1 MLQRL
6 ISFAALAALIC
17 PASAAEWLTDWDE
30 ASRLAAEQGK
40 AVLADFTG
48 SDWCGGCI
56 VLRRDVLDKPEFDA
70 YAADKFVLLEVDL
83 PHLPKI
89 TPEQKK
95 RNEALCAKYKVQ
107 AFPTLLVLEPDGR
120 VLGGSVGGTSN
131 VKKVTNELD
140 GALANRERL
149 AAAEALDGMAR
160 IRALYAIYN
169 SLPKEVRAGSGLVER
184 IVELDTQGVTPLP
197 AKVRAKRQMDEY
209 HKRMKEVKTDL
220 AAQLKLVD
228 ETLAVAMPANRRQLL
243 ESRYQLLM
251 WTADSEEDIVAAKE
265 TMLELIGTEGADTA
279 RRRAEL
285 EKHFA
290 DPADVLRQLKEASY
304 KKTQQQPKGK

>member
-1 MLQRL
+1 MFQRFIPL
-6 ISFAALAALIC
+6 AALAALIC
-17 PASAAEWLTDWDE
+17 PAHAAEWLTDWDE
-30 ASRLAAEQGK
+30 AGRLAAEQGK

-56 VLRRDVLDKPEFDA
+56 VLRRDVLDKPEFEA
-70 YAADKFVLLEVDL
+70 YAEGKFVLLEVDL

-95 RNEALCAKYKVQ
+95 HNEALCAKYKVQ

-184 IVELDTQGVTPLP
+184 IVELDTQGVTPLS
-197 AKVRAKRQMDEY
+197 AQVRAKQQMDEY

-220 AAQLKLVD
+220 AAQLKLVN

-265 TMLELIGTEGADTA
+265 TMLELIGTEGADA
-279 RRRAEL
+279 SKRRAEV

-304 KKTQQQPKGK
+304 KKAQQQPKGK